1 MQGEKCSPCQQ
12 LNNSEENNTAS
23 DEVLIIKQLQQLLI
37 KTRTFNSHFSVFK
50 KILNLREAS
59 SDFIYVSNQ
68 AKAVTECPTEQL
80 KDLLATL
87 ENELNACHSLGV
99 CLAYNVQ
106 DLHKKLNGI
115 PLDTT
120 ATDGIVQGLI
130 AKCKSSRNSESEL
143 RFEFEEKRKLL
154 RRLRQQLEQARRDW
168 NNLKI
173 RVQEPD
179 SAVHSS
185 DSESISDDRSQRL
198 TRLEEQANQLV
209 TRMRRPLVE
218 SISVEAD
225 TDDDVVLEEEEDEQE
240 DEVEI
245 ESGREEEDEE
255 RAASSQLTIVT
266 PEVEAIETEE
276 EEETPEPR
284 EMRRTESIAE
294 TGEPAVLCRLRR
306 KAVEVLVSRL
316 KEERGFHETREK
328 ELRAR
333 LEQAKKGKRQ
343 LGTLCA
349 VGWTLALVTTGITIW
364 TIL

>member
-1 MQGEKCSPCQQ
+1 MQGETVSACSQ
-12 LNNSEENNTAS
+12 LTNENSEIES
-23 DEVLIIKQLQQLLI
+23 EYIKQLKQLLVR
-37 KTRTFNSHFSVFK
+37 TQTFNSHFSVFK
-50 KILNLREAS
+50 KILNLREPS
-59 SDFIYVSNQ
+59 SDFIYVSSQ
-68 AKAVTECPTEQL
+68 AKGLTDCQVDGL
-80 KDLLATL
+80 KDVIATL
-87 ENELNACHSLGV
+87 DNELASCHSLGV

-120 ATDGIVQGLI
+120 ATDGIVQGLM
-130 AKCKSSRNSESEL
+130 AKCKSSRNSETEL

-179 SAVHSS
+179 SAVNSS

-218 SISVEAD
+218 SLSVEAD
-225 TDDDVVLEEEEDEQE
+225 TDDDVVLEEEEEEEEEQDEA
-240 DEVEI
+240 EVE
-245 ESGREEEDEE
+245 SNRDEEYEE

-266 PEVEAIETEE
+266 PEVEPIETEE
-276 EEETPEPR
+276 EEEPLETR
-284 EMRRTESIAE
+284 ELRRTESIAE

-328 ELRAR
+328 ELKAR
-333 LEQAKKGKRQ
+333 LEQAKKSKKQ

-364 TIL
+364 TLL